1 MGHNRFY
8 LRPIKD
14 GHVEIKGHEAHHMRR
29 VRRVAV
35 GGTVELFDGLGRLAM
50 AKVAS
55 VDPHKIMLEIERTDL
70 FQPRKKG
77 RIILAVSL
85 AKGDR
90 FDMLISKCTELGA
103 DHICPI
109 LFKRTVKLARGKS
122 LMNRYEKLV
131 IAAAKQCGRPLLPLI
146 ELPMEFHESLAFL
159 WETYPKSH
167 WLIGSLDDRAPY
179 LINLPRDGQD
189 TVVFMGPE
197 GDMTTEEMQILLD
210 RKARTVRL
218 VDSVLR
224 VETAAIA
231 FVTILAARRGSK

>member
-14 GHVEIKGHEAHHMRR
+14 GHVEIEGHEAHHMRR

-35 GGTVELFDGLGRLAM
+35 GDTVELFDGLGQLAM

-55 VDPHKIMLEIERTDL
+55 IDPNKIGLDIERIDL
-70 FQPRKKG
+70 LQPRKKG

-90 FDMLISKCTELGA
+90 FDLLISKCTELGV

-109 LFKRTVKLARGKS
+109 LFKRTVKLARGKN
-122 LMNRYEKLV
+122 LMGRYEKLV

-146 ELPMEFHESLAFL
+146 NLPLEFHDSLTFL
-159 WETYPKSH
+159 SETYPQSQ
-167 WLIGSLDDRAPY
+167 WLIGSLDDGAPY
-179 LINLPRDGQD
+179 LIDMPQDGQD
-189 TVVFMGPE
+189 TVVFVGPE
-197 GDMTTEEMQILLD
+197 GDVTAEERQILHD
-210 RKARTVRL
+210 RRAQDVCL

-224 VETAAIA
+224 VETAAMA
-231 FVTILAARRGSK
+231 FVAILAARRGCK